1 MTLGSLFAGVGGF
14 ELAATWAGITPVWS
28 NEIDKGLCEKLR
40 KNYNHNI
47 IEGDIRD
54 VEKWKPVDIICGGD
68 PCQPHSHAGLGKG
81 TADDRYLWPAKF
93 EVIRAVNPSWVV
105 NENVYGSISNGVL
118 DRKIDDLESV
128 GYTCQAYC
136 IPAES
141 VGALHQRERVWLI
154 AYNPNGLFKFGEP
167 GKLSEAKLEIPEW
180 QQVSQ
185 FGQPVDL
192 WSFAADLNSEQRKQL
207 YISEGRTKTEFFGF
221 GPNAYGNIP
230 RDIIESA
237 IVGMLNGLPEGFH
250 YNERNKRIKALGNS
264 IVPQIAYEIF
274 KAIKTRT

>member
-1 MTLGSLFAGVGGF
+1 MGGF

-93 EVIRAVNPSWVV
+93 EVIRAVNPSYVV

-118 DRKIDDLESV
+118 DRKIDDLESI

-141 VGALHQRERVWLI
+141 VGAMHQRERVWLI
-154 AYNPNGLFKFGEP
+154 AYNPNGYRSDPEP
-167 GKLSEAKLEIPEW
+167 GKIRAGQGKKQTLEVE
-180 QQVSQ
+180 QYQVHQSWE
-185 FGQPVDL
+185 PIDL
-192 WSFAADLNSEQRKQL
+192 WSFASDADSEQWNQFF
-207 YISEGRTKTEFFGF
+207 ISEGRTKTEFFGF

-250 YNERNKRIKALGNS
+250 YNERNKRIKALGNAV
-264 IVPQIAYEIF
+264 VPQVAYEIF